1 MDYDKNICPIVDVEG
16 VIENGKQYD
25 IEINLP
31 EDNRNVIFGVVKDCY
46 KEPVSNA
53 VVKLIEIVCE
63 KGHEE
68 RRPVS
73 HTFTDCDG
81 EFVFGP
87 LCHNKMYEI
96 QLWVDN
102 VKHVKICAKCEHRD
116 EECLKGIDMDSCKD
130 LRPVCCDKC
139 EKKCDDKCHK

>member
-1 MDYDKNICPIVDVEG
+1 M
-16 VIENGKQYD
+16 
-25 IEINLP
+25 
-31 EDNRNVIFGVVKDCY
+31 
-46 KEPVSNA
+46 
-53 VVKLIEIVCE
+53 IEIVCE

-68 RRPVS
+68 KRPVS

-102 VKHVKICAKCEHRD
+102 VKCAKCEHRD

-130 LRPVCCDKC
+130 LRPVCCDKEQC

>member
-1 MDYDKNICPIVDVEG
+1 MDYDKNICPIINVEG

-31 EDNRNVIFGVVKDCY
+31 EDNRNVIFGIVKDCY
-46 KEPVSNA
+46 KDPVPNA
-53 VVKLIEIVCE
+53 VVKLIEVIYE
-63 KGHEE
+63 NGHEE
-68 RRPVS
+68 KRPVS

-102 VKHVKICAKCEHRD
+102 EKHVKICAKCDPRD
-116 EECLKGIDMDSCKD
+116 GECLKGVDMDCCKE
-130 LRPVCCDKC
+130 LPPVCCPKKC
-139 EKKCDDKCHK
+139 EK

>member
-1 MDYDKNICPIVDVEG
+1 MDYDKNICPIINVEG

-31 EDNRNVIFGVVKDCY
+31 EDNRNVIFGIVKDCY
-46 KEPVSNA
+46 KEPVQNA
-53 VVKLIEIVCE
+53 VVKLIEVVYE
-63 KGHEE
+63 NGHEE
-68 RRPVS
+68 KRPVS

-102 VKHVKICAKCEHRD
+102 VFIIIHNYSSF
-116 EECLKGIDMDSCKD
+116 L
-130 LRPVCCDKC
+130 
-139 EKKCDDKCHK
+139 